1 MLLNFNFKT
10 KCILMAPSKLYL
22 AQISN
27 SQKYV
32 KNPAK

>member
-10 KCILMAPSKLYL
+10 KCILMAPSNLYL
-22 AQISN
+22 AQIIN

-32 KNPAK
+32 RSPAK